1 MKNYKT
7 IQEVRDC
14 KELSAIEKVKIEYYE
29 DMYCLSDALANHA
42 DVEVFEG
49 SAIDYATDL
58 FNKIFGL
65 YDFSDSV
72 APYIDYKAFCNDLV
86 LGHDIYQFND
96 QYLITNANYI

>member
-29 DMYCLSDALANHA
+29 STHYSNDALEQYGK
-42 DVEVFEG
+42 VEVFEG

-58 FNKIFGL
+58 FNEC

-72 APYIDYKAFCNDLV
+72 EPFIDYTAFCNDLIAR
-86 LGHDIYQFND
+86 GDIKQFND
-96 QYLITNANYI
+96 QYLITNANDI

>member
-1 MKNYKT
+1 MKDYKT

-14 KELSAIEKVKIEYYE
+14 EELSAIEKVQIEYYE
-29 DMYCLSDALANHA
+29 DLYYLSDALANYEN
-42 DVEVFEG
+42 VEVFEG

-58 FNKIFGL
+58 FNEL
-65 YDFSDSV
+65 YGFSESV

-86 LGHDIYQFND
+86 LGGDIYEFND